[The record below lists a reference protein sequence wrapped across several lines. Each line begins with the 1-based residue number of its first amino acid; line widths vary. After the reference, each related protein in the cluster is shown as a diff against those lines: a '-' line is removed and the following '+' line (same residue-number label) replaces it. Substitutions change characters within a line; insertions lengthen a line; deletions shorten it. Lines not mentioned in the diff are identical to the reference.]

1 MKITGKRRTT
11 TASKADRLYDM
22 IERATI
28 GKPKKLLRFEWEGPL
43 LNVKGQRIV
52 YIDAAA
58 MLKLMK
64 GVTDAKRQEI
74 RVECTTGKVQLK
86 DKRTRPPGK
95 KVRTDG

>member
-11 TASKADRLYDM
+11 TASKVDKLHDM
-22 IERATI
+22 IRRATL
-28 GKPKKLLRFEWEGPL
+28 GERL
-43 LNVKGQRIV
+43 KGMRIV
-52 YIDAAA
+52 YIDAEA